1 MSDPFARFDGVVEN
15 LEDLRTTLREPMPS
29 VVDKVI
35 DHIDDVAREI
45 IAKAPFVVV
54 ASATAGGYPDISPK
68 GDPAG
73 FVQVLDEMQRDL
85 RRRTEKEIAHLQEV
99 VFRDNDDA
107 FFRACDADRLK
118 RNLRL
123 AQFKSAP
130 TLA

>member
-1 MSDPFARFDGVVEN
+1 MCV
-15 LEDLRTTLREPMPS
+15 
-29 VVDKVI
+29 
-35 DHIDDVAREI
+35 
-45 IAKAPFVVV
+45 
-54 ASATAGGYPDISPK
+54 
-68 GDPAG
+68 

-85 RRRTEKEIAHLQEV
+85 RRRTEEEIAHLQEV

-123 AQFKSAP
+123 AQFKSSP